1 MRDITEIRA
10 EIDKIDTELTRLFE
24 RRMTVSEEV
33 AAYKKAKGL
42 PTLNAQREK
51 EVIEKACQRLSNKAF
66 APYTEKLYTCL
77 MDLSK
82 DYQKSMNTGKVAIG
96 FQGIKGSYSHEACL
110 WYMENSEA
118 DVKYDVKSY
127 ETFDKLCLGLLNDEI
142 SQAVIPFENSSTG
155 AVTDVYDLLLSYDY
169 HIVGEICVRVNQN
182 LMAKPGVKIEDI
194 KEVYSHP
201 QAFMQSK
208 AFLDMYSFTQIP
220 YKNTAISAEFVSS
233 SDRGDIACIASEKAA
248 ELYGLKIL
256 EHNINYN
263 VNNYTKFIVLS
274 KKGIPSVSNNKISI
288 VTKLDNTP
296 GQLYKLTKLFADYNI
311 NMIKIESRPDISN
324 PFEYLF
330 FIDIIGNIEDTNVS
344 AALEEIKKANK
355 YFKYM
360 GNYKKFE
367 F

>member
-1 MRDITEIRA
+1 MRDISEIRA
-10 EIDKIDTELTRLFE
+10 EIDQIDTELTKLFE

-33 AAYKKAKGL
+33 AAYKKANGL
-42 PTLNAQREK
+42 PTLNAAREK
-51 EVIEKACQRLSNKAF
+51 EVISKACSRLENKEF

-77 MDLSK
+77 MNLSK
-82 DYQKSMNTGKVAIG
+82 DYQKSMNFGKVTIG
-96 FQGIKGSYSHEACL
+96 FQGIKGSFSHEACL
-110 WYMENSEA
+110 WYMENTENEIN
-118 DVKYDVKSY
+118 YEIKSY

-155 AVTDVYDLLLSYDY
+155 AVTDVYDLLLSYNY

-208 AFLDMYSFTQIP
+208 AFLDMYSFKQIP
-220 YKNTAISAEFVSS
+220 YKNTAISAEFVSGS
-233 SDRGDIACIASEKAA
+233 PRDDIACIASEKAA

-274 KKGIPSVSNNKISI
+274 KKDISSEKNNKISI

-296 GQLYKLTKLFADYNI
+296 GQLYNLTKLFAEHNI
-311 NMIKIESRPDISN
+311 NMVKIESRPDINN
-324 PFEYLF
+324 PFEYVF
-330 FIDIIGNIEDTNVS
+330 FIDIIGNIEDANVK
-344 AALEEIKKANK
+344 AVIEKIKDANK

-360 GNYKKFE
+360 GNYKKYE